1 MVSTDSTGFS
11 TYSRKWEVESEK
23 ADYTNWNRT
32 QETEELNNFHS
43 FFNIFPHF
51 KFFFHISI
59 DLLFFF
65 LLLY

>member
-43 FFNIFPHF
+43 FFNILTKRSGFDKIF
-51 KFFFHISI
+51 LWIS
-59 DLLFFF
+59 
-65 LLLY
+65 